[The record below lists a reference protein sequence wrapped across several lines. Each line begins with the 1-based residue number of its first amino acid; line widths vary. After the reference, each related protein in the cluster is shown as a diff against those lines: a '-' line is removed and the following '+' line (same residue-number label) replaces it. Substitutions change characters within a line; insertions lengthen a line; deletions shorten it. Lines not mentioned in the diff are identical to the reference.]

1 MKFSK
6 VSCPTHAWLSLSLI
20 EECLLKSPLHT
31 ASTCSTTKEE
41 VRMVL
46 EIADSEADFDID
58 EEDVCTTQ
66 SRNLHIVG

>member
-1 MKFSK
+1 
-6 VSCPTHAWLSLSLI
+6 
-20 EECLLKSPLHT
+20 
-31 ASTCSTTKEE
+31 
-41 VRMVL
+41 MVL